1 MPDSKS
7 VAVGSKMMRRALCVV
22 AAALVLVACSKKGP
36 PPPPP
41 VDVST
46 VAVAPQAATV
56 AENYVAETEAVN
68 TVEIRPRVGGVLDP
82 GRRLLFPG
90 LPTRAVIDE
99 GLHRG
104 YCCDALL
111 FNHRVRCSHDV
122 LPSRSVL
129 G

>member
-68 TVEIRPRVGGVLDP
+68 TVEIRPRVGGVLEKQRCRP
-82 GRRLLFPG
+82 
-90 LPTRAVIDE
+90 
-99 GLHRG
+99 RG
-104 YCCDALL
+104 NA
-111 FNHRVRCSHDV
+111 
-122 LPSRSVL
+122 
-129 G
+129 